1 MTEGSYL
8 LTNPLGHHF
17 IIVSYEKMMTEGGKV
32 YDAFLSLNPLAH
44 HFMIASYEKM
54 MTEGGKVNT
63 KG

>member
-1 MTEGSYL
+1 
-8 LTNPLGHHF
+8 
-17 IIVSYEKMMTEGGKV
+17 MTEGGKV
-32 YDAFLSLNPLAH
+32 YDTFLSLNPLAH

>member
-1 MTEGSYL
+1 MTEGTYL

-17 IIVSYEKMMTEGGKV
+17 IIASYEKMMTEGGKV
-32 YDAFLSLNPLAH
+32 NPLAH